1 MHYDRPSICGER
13 FDVIVC
19 WFFSRDSDRSEEKM
33 VSRGTIV
40 QKVHCFESSKNTVRR
55 QTNEI
60 SGFSKKIY
68 IHQVPEQ
75 KPPTLAILCSSLFLV
90 MDARLTM

>member
-1 MHYDRPSICGER
+1 MHYDRPSIFGER

-19 WFFSRDSDRSEEKM
+19 RCFSRDSDRSEEKM

-60 SGFSKKIY
+60 SGFSKKYTY
-68 IHQVPEQ
+68 IGTRA
-75 KPPTLAILCSSLFLV
+75 KAADSSDIVF
-90 MDARLTM
+90 